1 MVSSGTVNNDLAS
14 LGNSLTGYDS
24 RVQEFSTFWQGDSC
38 DNLVN
43 QAKSFLS
50 KFKAVIE
57 KQLQAFASAVASY
70 QEYKEWKNKLQA
82 AQAAL
87 ASLEED
93 SPSRANYYSIISEAQ
108 AKMDELREVINGKLG
123 EASSPVLTATAIG
136 AKTATST
143 ETAQTSEHL
152 NIYQGIRRGSRAL
165 TNEATV
171 EGYAPNSPEAVKKAL
186 STAFEIAQDDTHG
199 YSQKTRYGNPNY
211 DCSSFV
217 ITCWESA
224 GTGVKSEHKAKT
236 TWNMKKAFLESGY
249 FEWIPG
255 TQTVETLQPGDVLL
269 NQKQHTEMYIGNG
282 MMVGAHGDMDGANGD
297 GNGREIGVCPYSGK
311 WEGVLRYKGDAN
323 NLTFKI

>member
-1 MVSSGTVNNDLAS
+1 MVSSGQVTNDLS
-14 LGNSLTGYDS
+14 SFGTNLTGYENQM
-24 RVQEFSTFWQGDSC
+24 QELGSHWQGDSY
-38 DNLVN
+38 DNLVS
-43 QAKSFLS
+43 QTKSFLS
-50 KFKAVIE
+50 EYKAVIE

-70 QEYKEWKNKLQA
+70 QEYKEWKAKLQA

-87 ASLEED
+87 ASLEKD
-93 SPSRANYYSIISEAQ
+93 NPARANYYSVISECQ

-123 EASSPVLTATAIG
+123 EASSPTLSATAIG
-136 AKTATST
+136 NAGTPIADA
-143 ETAQTSEHL
+143 AQPTEHL
-152 NIYQGIRRGSRAL
+152 NINAGIRRGSREL
-165 TNEATV
+165 TNEASV
-171 EGYAPNSPEAVKKAL
+171 EAYAPNSSEGVKQAL
-186 STAFEIAQDDTHG
+186 TTAFQIAQDDSHG

-224 GTGVKSEHKAKT
+224 GTGVKSQYKAKT
-236 TWNMKKAFLESGY
+236 TWNMKKAFLESGL

-282 MMVGAHGDMDGANGD
+282 MMIGAHGDFDGSNGD

-311 WEGVLRYKGDAN
+311 WEGVLRYKGDAS
-323 NLTFKI
+323 NLSFQI